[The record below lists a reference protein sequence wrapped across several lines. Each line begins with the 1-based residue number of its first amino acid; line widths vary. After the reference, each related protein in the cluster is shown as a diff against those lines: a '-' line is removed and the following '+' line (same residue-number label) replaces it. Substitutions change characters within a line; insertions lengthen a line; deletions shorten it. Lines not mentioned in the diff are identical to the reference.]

1 MLMTIRYQNG
11 LRAEA
16 VVLTADNERM
26 RVVID
31 SQRDTME
38 LRKVDACW
46 YTEDGAEIEIEALI
60 PLAGTNVSQFCAG
73 VYPRANA
80 AGRSLASDLIVCRF
94 LQRQISA
101 GRIRWTSKAIP
112 CAESAACS
120 GSCNQRDRNEWP
132 GVFEQCRHRS
142 LSLVVSRRS
151 GDPRPP
157 GALWLPGH

>member
-60 PLAGTNVSQFCAG
+60 PLAGTNVASSL
-73 VYPRANA
+73 YPRTIT
-80 AGRSLASDLIVCRF
+80 AGHGYR
-94 LQRQISA
+94 
-101 GRIRWTSKAIP
+101 
-112 CAESAACS
+112 
-120 GSCNQRDRNEWP
+120 
-132 GVFEQCRHRS
+132 
-142 LSLVVSRRS
+142 
-151 GDPRPP
+151 
-157 GALWLPGH
+157 

>member
-38 LRKVDACW
+38 LRQLDACW

-60 PLAGTNVSQFCAG
+60 PLAGTNVVSSPNPLTITAG
-73 VYPRANA
+73 QGYR
-80 AGRSLASDLIVCRF
+80 
-94 LQRQISA
+94 
-101 GRIRWTSKAIP
+101 
-112 CAESAACS
+112 
-120 GSCNQRDRNEWP
+120 
-132 GVFEQCRHRS
+132 
-142 LSLVVSRRS
+142 
-151 GDPRPP
+151 
-157 GALWLPGH
+157 

>member
-60 PLAGTNVSQFCAG
+60 PLAGTNVASSLYPMTITAG
-73 VYPRANA
+73 HGYR
-80 AGRSLASDLIVCRF
+80 
-94 LQRQISA
+94 
-101 GRIRWTSKAIP
+101 
-112 CAESAACS
+112 
-120 GSCNQRDRNEWP
+120 
-132 GVFEQCRHRS
+132 
-142 LSLVVSRRS
+142 
-151 GDPRPP
+151 
-157 GALWLPGH
+157 

>member
-11 LRAEA
+11 PRAEA

-60 PLAGTNVSQFCAG
+60 PLAGTNVVSSLYPLTVTAG
-73 VYPRANA
+73 HGYR
-80 AGRSLASDLIVCRF
+80 
-94 LQRQISA
+94 
-101 GRIRWTSKAIP
+101 
-112 CAESAACS
+112 
-120 GSCNQRDRNEWP
+120 
-132 GVFEQCRHRS
+132 
-142 LSLVVSRRS
+142 
-151 GDPRPP
+151 
-157 GALWLPGH
+157 

>member
-60 PLAGTNVSQFCAG
+60 PLAGTNVASSLYPLTITAG
-73 VYPRANA
+73 HGYR
-80 AGRSLASDLIVCRF
+80 
-94 LQRQISA
+94 
-101 GRIRWTSKAIP
+101 
-112 CAESAACS
+112 
-120 GSCNQRDRNEWP
+120 
-132 GVFEQCRHRS
+132 
-142 LSLVVSRRS
+142 
-151 GDPRPP
+151 
-157 GALWLPGH
+157 

>member
-60 PLAGTNVSQFCAG
+60 PLAGTNVASSLYPLTVTAG
-73 VYPRANA
+73 HGYR
-80 AGRSLASDLIVCRF
+80 
-94 LQRQISA
+94 
-101 GRIRWTSKAIP
+101 
-112 CAESAACS
+112 
-120 GSCNQRDRNEWP
+120 
-132 GVFEQCRHRS
+132 
-142 LSLVVSRRS
+142 
-151 GDPRPP
+151 
-157 GALWLPGH
+157 

>member
-16 VVLTADNERM
+16 VVLTANNERM

-60 PLAGTNVSQFCAG
+60 PLAGTNVVSSPNPLTITAG
-73 VYPRANA
+73 QGYR
-80 AGRSLASDLIVCRF
+80 
-94 LQRQISA
+94 
-101 GRIRWTSKAIP
+101 
-112 CAESAACS
+112 
-120 GSCNQRDRNEWP
+120 
-132 GVFEQCRHRS
+132 
-142 LSLVVSRRS
+142 
-151 GDPRPP
+151 
-157 GALWLPGH
+157 

>member
-16 VVLTADNERM
+16 VVLTANNERM

-60 PLAGTNVSQFCAG
+60 PLAGTNVVSSPNPMTITAG
-73 VYPRANA
+73 HGYR
-80 AGRSLASDLIVCRF
+80 
-94 LQRQISA
+94 
-101 GRIRWTSKAIP
+101 
-112 CAESAACS
+112 
-120 GSCNQRDRNEWP
+120 
-132 GVFEQCRHRS
+132 
-142 LSLVVSRRS
+142 
-151 GDPRPP
+151 
-157 GALWLPGH
+157 

>member
-31 SQRDTME
+31 SQRDTIE

-60 PLAGTNVSQFCAG
+60 PLAGTNVASSL
-73 VYPRANA
+73 YPRTIT
-80 AGRSLASDLIVCRF
+80 AGHGYR
-94 LQRQISA
+94 
-101 GRIRWTSKAIP
+101 
-112 CAESAACS
+112 
-120 GSCNQRDRNEWP
+120 
-132 GVFEQCRHRS
+132 
-142 LSLVVSRRS
+142 
-151 GDPRPP
+151 
-157 GALWLPGH
+157 

>member
-16 VVLTADNERM
+16 VVLTANNERM

-60 PLAGTNVSQFCAG
+60 PLAGTNVVSSPNPMTITAG
-73 VYPRANA
+73 QGYR
-80 AGRSLASDLIVCRF
+80 
-94 LQRQISA
+94 
-101 GRIRWTSKAIP
+101 
-112 CAESAACS
+112 
-120 GSCNQRDRNEWP
+120 
-132 GVFEQCRHRS
+132 
-142 LSLVVSRRS
+142 
-151 GDPRPP
+151 
-157 GALWLPGH
+157 